1 MARDYALNFQ
11 FGYRHLHSFWPPWT
25 TLPRPFFFFFS
36 WVALACF
43 LFSLLYVKEYFVGR
57 YFCWSIM
64 HHMEYNSEIVD
75 KAFSCYV
82 QKLFTCVQDPH
93 ESRMLVQCHK
103 ARPHS
108 RSGCPAGTST
118 PYVCCPNGKLKL
130 LSQISTCKKFQEN
143 LIWKHFVAH
152 LEDYLL

>member
-25 TLPRPFFFFFS
+25 TLPRPFFFFS

-43 LFSLLYVKEYFVGR
+43 LFSLFICERVLCGYVFLLRHNTLHGIQ
-57 YFCWSIM
+57 FWDSGQGIFLLWS
-64 HHMEYNSEIVD
+64 
-75 KAFSCYV
+75 
-82 QKLFTCVQDPH
+82 KLFACVQDPH

-103 ARPHS
+103 ARLHS

-118 PYVCCPNGKLKL
+118 PCVCCPNGKLKL

>member
-25 TLPRPFFFFFS
+25 TLPRPFFFFS

-103 ARPHS
+103 ARLHS
-108 RSGCPAGTST
+108 RSGCPAGAST
-118 PYVCCPNGKLKL
+118 PCVCCPNGKLKL